1 MSNFNK
7 NIIIHSTCK
16 FVELKSFI
24 LVLMLSLVII
34 SCENKNNTDEV
45 NTTNDQTNNVSNF
58 SSVKGKNSQNS
69 NLNASA
75 QDIQINVANDLKVDA
90 KEALVNTENGSRIN
104 PEVIKKLFPTSIG
117 KYKLVTPSGGVMNFS
132 GYSVTSSNA
141 TYSGDRGSLTIV
153 IQDYGDNVNFPEKK
167 QFEKLPVIAGMLVE
181 KVNINNAVSYLVWD
195 KGRNSGMI
203 NTLFYD
209 RFIVKIDA
217 NEVLLDKDYII
228 AILNNIK
235 INKLKEFTLIEKIKK

>member
-1 MSNFNK
+1 MSNFNQY
-7 NIIIHSTCK
+7 IIKKSTLK
-16 FVELKSFI
+16 IVEIKSFV

-34 SCENKNNTDEV
+34 SCENNKTTEEINK
-45 NTTNDQTNNVSNF
+45 TNDVTNNVSNF
-58 SSVKGKNSQNS
+58 SSAKGKNSQNS

-75 QDIQINVANDLKVDA
+75 QDIQINVTNDLKVDS

-104 PEVIKKLFPTSIG
+104 PEVIKKLFPLSIG
-117 KYKLVTPSGGVMNFS
+117 KYKLVNPSGGVMNYA

-141 TYSGDRGSLTIV
+141 TYNGNRGSLTIV
-153 IQDYGDNVNFPEKK
+153 IQDFGDNVNFPEKK

-181 KVNINNAVSYLVWD
+181 KVNIDNAVSYLVWD

-203 NTLFYD
+203 NTLFYN

-228 AILNNIK
+228 AILYNIK